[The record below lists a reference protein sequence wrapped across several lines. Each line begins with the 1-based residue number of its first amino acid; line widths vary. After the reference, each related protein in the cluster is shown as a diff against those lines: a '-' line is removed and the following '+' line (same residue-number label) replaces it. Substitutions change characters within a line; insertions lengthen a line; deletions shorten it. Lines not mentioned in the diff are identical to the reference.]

1 MTQHDA
7 PPDAVA
13 LAQMIADG
21 EATAAE
27 LTQAA
32 IDRAAQVNG
41 DINAVILPRYEAAVR
56 EAASVDERRAAG
68 RVGREAAGRFAG
80 VPFLTKDLGCET
92 AGEPTHMGNVAL
104 RDANFTAKTT
114 AHLATM
120 FDQLG
125 FVNLGRTNVPEF
137 GLTATTEPEAHGKT
151 RNPWSLEHSA
161 GGSSGGS
168 AAAVAAGIVPVAHAN
183 DAGGSIRMPAAN
195 CGLFGLKGSRGRVSL
210 GPTIGEGWG
219 GAHVEGVVSRTVRD
233 TAAVLDG
240 ISRPWPGDPYWAPPP
255 ETPFTQVISEPPP
268 VLRIGLCPQSGWGG
282 THPECVMAVEDAGR
296 LLEGLGHEVSVSA
309 PDDLFADD
317 FLYWLRQVMS
327 VATAASFD
335 RIGEQLGRPLE
346 RSDVAGDVWA
356 LVEMGRRVSGVD
368 YARAVDWWHAYT
380 RQMLTWWN
388 DFDLL
393 VTPVLSEPPPRL
405 GELRDPQTGSK
416 RLDALMHFTAQFNVT
431 GQPAMSVP
439 LHTSADGLPV
449 GVQFVGS
456 QNAEATLLAL
466 AAQLEQ
472 AKPWAART
480 PAVWADPLLASRA
493 TG

>member
-1 MTQHDA
+1 MTQSA

-13 LAQMIADG
+13 MAQMIADG

-41 DINAVILPRYEAAVR
+41 DINAVILPRYEAALR
-56 EAASVDERRAAG
+56 DAADVTEHRG
-68 RVGREAAGRFAG
+68 GGRFAG
-80 VPFLTKDLGCET
+80 VPFLTKDLGCTT
-92 AGEPTHMGNVAL
+92 AGEPTHMGNVML
-104 RDANFTAKTT
+104 RDANYTAKVT

-120 FDQLG
+120 FDELG

-137 GLTATTEPEAHGKT
+137 GLTATTEPEAYGKT

-210 GPTIGEGWG
+210 GPAIGEGWG
-219 GAHVEGVVSRTVRD
+219 GAHVEGVVSRSVRD

-255 ETPFTQVISEPPP
+255 AQPFEAAIAESPPA
-268 VLRIGLCPQSGWGG
+268 LRVGLCPQSGWGG
-282 THPECVMAVEDAGR
+282 THTECVSAVEDAGR
-296 LLEGLGHEVSVSA
+296 LLEELGHQVSVSA

-317 FLYWLRQVMS
+317 FLFWLRQVMS
-327 VATAASFD
+327 VSTAASLD
-335 RIGEQLGRPLE
+335 HYGDDVGRPFE
-346 RSDVAGDVWA
+346 RADVAGDVWA
-356 LVEMGRRVSGVD
+356 LVQMGRRVSGVD
-368 YARAVDWWHAYT
+368 YYKAVDWWHAYT
-380 RQMLTWWN
+380 RQMLAWWN
-388 DFDLL
+388 DYDVL

-405 GELRDPQTGSK
+405 GELRDPATGSR
-416 RLDALMHFTAQFNVT
+416 RLDELMHFTAQFNVT

-439 LHTSADGLPV
+439 LHWSADGLPV
-449 GVQFVGS
+449 GVQFVGG
-456 QNAEATLLAL
+456 QNAEAKLLAL
-466 AAQLEQ
+466 AAQLEE
-472 AKPWAART
+472 AKPWAGRI
-480 PAVWADPLLASRA
+480 PAVWAGGEAGEADS
-493 TG
+493 G